1 MQVEGVTVQ
10 KIIEPK
16 LLGVHKAHN
25 VYLCHG
31 KYGEY
36 LRYNSLNYS
45 IPAWAKMENLK
56 EPFGIAQTSN
66 IIDWK
71 MKNPMVPRGEAVC
84 K

>member
-1 MQVEGVTVQ
+1 MQVEGVTVT

-16 LLGVHKAHN
+16 LLGVFKAHN
-25 VYLCHG
+25 VYLCNG

-36 LRYNSLNYS
+36 LRHNSVNYS
-45 IPAWAKMENLK
+45 IPLWSKMENMDEMFDLSQAIK
-56 EPFGIAQTSN
+56 

-71 MKNPMVPRGEAVC
+71 MKNPMVPKGEAVC